1 MTMRKSVFIFT
12 LLAFSLGTWAQSTRD
27 MSHEGSAGDVY
38 IGYSLLNGD
47 TLSHGSG
54 WEAALTGNVHDWLGF
69 TADFGGNY
77 KSEAG
82 LEGREYNV
90 LFGPQ
95 ISHRMD
101 KFNIFVHGLLG
112 VAHFSQD
119 AGPSSTGA
127 GWVIGGGVDYDL
139 GSNFAFRPIQ
149 LDYHGSH
156 LFSDTQKDA
165 RYSVGLVY
173 RF

>member
-1 MTMRKSVFIFT
+1 MKMRTSVLIFT
-12 LLAFSLGTWAQSTRD
+12 ILVFSVGSWAQS
-27 MSHEGSAGDVY
+27 SHDSSRSGSAGDVY

-77 KSEAG
+77 KTEAG
-82 LEGREYNV
+82 LQGREYNV

-95 ISHRMD
+95 VSHRMD

-149 LDYHGSH
+149 LDYHGAH

-173 RF
+173 HF